1 MLSNDILILFHIAA
15 VACSM
20 CACSLLP
27 TLYWSSS
34 SSSPLIRCPS
44 IVTRAFDPAFV
55 FRRLPPPAGFAF
67 GKCPCSASMSALH
80 SGSPIRCFAKYSAR
94 SLQQIDDNV
103 FRFELSTL
111 LFLQREFP
119 YHENRCFAERGS
131 GHTRQQ
137 STQEK
142 VEPKQEDVVSVSALF
157 CLWATHQNQ

>member
-1 MLSNDILILFHIAA
+1 
-15 VACSM
+15 M

-55 FRRLPPPAGFAF
+55 CRRLPPPAGFAF

-142 VEPKQEDVVSVSALF
+142 VEPKKEDVVSVSALF